1 MPTNISQNGD
11 LMLIINLLLGGYA
24 IFEVI
29 KSYELMVE
37 ILGLIVATM
46 TLLNVGYGAQGC
58 GIQSRKTKKKKTQLM
73 KIWNMKKFILSNIEK
88 PKEGFLEA
96 LLLTFYLRPLTMGRR
111 RD

>member
-24 IFEVI
+24 IFEAI

-37 ILGLIVATM
+37 ILG
-46 TLLNVGYGAQGC
+46 LNVGYGAQGC

-96 LLLTFYLRPLTMGRR
+96 LLLNFYLRPLTMGRR